1 MERVH
6 RPEKEAKRSKLAMRE
21 VFDKLQ
27 WLTLF
32 GFGIPVVFI
41 FVSGL
46 VCVVNKGST
55 EDMVLIGVSLL
66 LGLLGMVGVWGKKRY
81 G

>member
-1 MERVH
+1 M
-6 RPEKEAKRSKLAMRE
+6 KDF
-21 VFDKLQ
+21 FDKLQ
-27 WLTLF
+27 WLALL
-32 GFGIPVVFI
+32 GFGVPVVFI

-46 VCVVNKGST
+46 VCVINKGST
-55 EDMVLIGVSLL
+55 EDMILIGVSLL

>member
-1 MERVH
+1 
-6 RPEKEAKRSKLAMRE
+6 MRE

>member
-1 MERVH
+1 
-6 RPEKEAKRSKLAMRE
+6 MRE
-21 VFDKLQ
+21 FFDKLQ

-32 GFGIPVVFI
+32 GFGMPVVFI

-46 VCVVNKGST
+46 VCVVNEGST